1 MAFGFT
7 AEPLVTVV
15 FISKLDDKAR
25 LVLPASIRS
34 KLNLASGDFV
44 SLKITSNGLIELSKA
59 KPQSNTVRNSK
70 NSWEV
75 VGNV

>member
-1 MAFGFT
+1 MVFGFT
-7 AEPLVTVV
+7 ARSPLTVV

-25 LVLPASIRS
+25 LVLPVSIRS

-44 SLKITSNGLIELSKA
+44 LLTLKGDKLELSKT
-59 KPQSNTVRNSK
+59 PFDENGVRSSR

-75 VGNV
+75 VSDG